1 MMDKYTMSKQQV
13 QDFATSCFELI
24 ISEIKNAYEA
34 EGIETPDI
42 DIENTENN
50 IAA

>member
-1 MMDKYTMSKQQV
+1 MDEYTISKQQI

-24 ISEIKNAYEA
+24 ISEIKNAYEV
-34 EGIETPDI
+34 EGTATPDI

>member
-1 MMDKYTMSKQQV
+1 MDKYTISKQQI
-13 QDFATSCFELI
+13 QDFALSCFELI

-34 EGIETPDI
+34 EGTESPNI
-42 DIENTENN
+42 DIENTGND